1 MKEEIKSTPPKAAL
15 RLLSWFCPE
24 QLYEEIEGDLI
35 QHFIKDVKVVGERKA
50 RRRLLLNVIRFF
62 RPGIVLRNKVSI
74 QLTQW
79 DMLIHFIKVFL
90 RTSLKRGSYSFI
102 TLSGLV
108 LGMTAFAL
116 ISLYVLNEQS
126 FDNFHV
132 KKDRIFRLRQD
143 RYSHGTLTRQWT
155 AGPWGIGVE
164 LKRDFSEVIR
174 YASVNRGGLKSTVL
188 SNGDVFFREENVF
201 YASEDFFELFSFP
214 LIKGV
219 DSLVLKRPFT
229 MVLSESLAR
238 RYFGETDPI
247 GKTLKNNGKEEYEIT
262 GVFKDV
268 PANTHLKFDA
278 LFSFESLLKI
288 VGPVETEDLMSSWAW
303 AGNYTYIELSK
314 SVDFKAFEAKLPAY
328 VDKEA
333 GAILKSWDESMAFIL
348 QPVPSIHLNSNYK
361 DELEPNGDARSIQLL
376 TLVALFILI
385 MAWVN
390 YINLATARAMERARE
405 VGVRKVL
412 GSNRSQLIRQ
422 FLMESLFMKAIALCF
437 TITLVY
443 LLLPYFSDF
452 VNRKME
458 SASFLRKEILLSITA
473 IFIFGVIVSGL
484 YPALVLSGFRPVSV
498 LKGKLKASIQ
508 GVILRKGL
516 VTFQF
521 VTSIALLIITFS
533 VYRQIQFMRN
543 SSLGID
549 TEQILVVQGPHIRAT
564 DYKNRFD
571 TFKNSLLAQSNIAS
585 VSVSSDVP
593 GHAVGSSNGGIRLE
607 GQEMSKGNSYRVT
620 MVDEDYKATYGLQ
633 LLTGRWFSKEFNDH
647 WKTAL
652 VNETAMH
659 LLGFN
664 DPEQII
670 GKRIYVWDG
679 VLQIV
684 GVVKDYHN
692 ESLKK
697 KVDQLIFLYDRDV
710 SDYYS
715 VKIKPGQPLNE
726 AAAQITRRYQAAF
739 PGNPVHS
746 FFLDDYYNQQYQSDR
761 QFGKVFGLFTLM
773 AIVIACLG
781 LFGLSSYL
789 VVQRTKEIGIRKV
802 MGASVRQIS
811 LLVSKEFTLVVVLAI
826 IVSWPLSYWVVNN
839 WLSDFAY
846 RIEIGWVLFIV
857 PAICVFVIAVIT
869 VATQSIKAAT
879 VNPVDSLRTE

>member
-1 MKEEIKSTPPKAAL
+1 VKNVSKSWPL
-15 RLLSWFCPE
+15 RLLRSFCPE

-35 QHFIKDVKVVGERKA
+35 QRFNKDVRTVGESKA
-50 RRRLLLNVIRFF
+50 RRRIIWNVIRFF

-79 DMLIHFIKVFL
+79 DMLSHLIKVFL
-90 RTSLKRGSYSFI
+90 RTSWKRGSYSFV

-126 FDNFHV
+126 FDDFHS

-143 RYSHGTLTRQWT
+143 RYSHGSLTRQWT

-164 LKRDFSEVIR
+164 LKRDFQEVIR
-174 YASVNRGGLKSTVL
+174 YVSVNKGGLRSTVL
-188 SNGDVFFREENVF
+188 SNGDIFFREERVF
-201 YASEDFFELFSFP
+201 YASEDFFELFSYS

-219 DSLVLKRPFT
+219 DSVVLKRPFT
-229 MVLSESLAR
+229 MVVSESLAK
-238 RYFGETDPI
+238 RYFGEEDPI
-247 GKTLKNNGKEEYEIT
+247 GKTIKNNGKEEYEIT

-288 VGPVETEDLMSSWAW
+288 VGPTEAEDLMSSWAW
-303 AGNYTYIELSK
+303 AGNYTYIELSPNA
-314 SVDFKAFEAKLPAY
+314 DARTFEAKLPAY
-328 VDKEA
+328 VEKEA
-333 GAILKSWDESMAFIL
+333 GEVLRSWGESMAFIL
-348 QPVPSIHLNSNYK
+348 QSVPSIHLNSNYK

-412 GSNRSQLIRQ
+412 GSHRSQLVRQ
-422 FLMESLFMKAIALCF
+422 FLMESFFMKAIALCF

-458 SASFLRKEILLSITA
+458 IAFFLKNKMLLSITA
-473 IFIFGVIVSGL
+473 IFIFGAIASGI
-484 YPALVLSGFRPVSV
+484 YPALALSGFQPVSV
-498 LKGKLKASIQ
+498 LKGKLKTSIQ

-533 VYRQIQFMRN
+533 VYRQIEFMRN
-543 SSLGID
+543 SGLGID
-549 TEQILVVQGPHIRAT
+549 IEQILVVQGPHIRSIE
-564 DYKNRFD
+564 YKSRFE
-571 TFKNSLLAQSNIAS
+571 TFKNSLLTQSNIAS

-593 GHAVGSSNGGIRLE
+593 GHTVGSSNGGIRLE
-607 GQEMSKGNSYRVT
+607 GQDISKGNSYRVT
-620 MVDEDYKATYGLQ
+620 MVDEDYKKTYGLQ
-633 LLTGRWFSKEFNDH
+633 LITGRWFSSEFNDH

-659 LLGFN
+659 LLGFT
-664 DPEQII
+664 DPEKII

-679 VLQIV
+679 ALQIV

-697 KVDQLIFLYDRDV
+697 KVDQLVFLYDREIY
-710 SDYYS
+710 DYYS
-715 VKIKPGQPLNE
+715 IKVKPGQQLNE
-726 AAAQITRRYQAAF
+726 TVARITKTYQSTF

-746 FFLDDYYNQQYQSDR
+746 FFS
-761 QFGKVFGLFTLM
+761 
-773 AIVIACLG
+773 
-781 LFGLSSYL
+781 
-789 VVQRTKEIGIRKV
+789 
-802 MGASVRQIS
+802 
-811 LLVSKEFTLVVVLAI
+811 
-826 IVSWPLSYWVVNN
+826 
-839 WLSDFAY
+839 
-846 RIEIGWVLFIV
+846 
-857 PAICVFVIAVIT
+857 
-869 VATQSIKAAT
+869 
-879 VNPVDSLRTE
+879 

>member
-1 MKEEIKSTPPKAAL
+1 MNEPGRSIAL
-15 RLLSWFCPE
+15 RLLRRFCPSH
-24 QLYEEIEGDLI
+24 LCEEIEGDLI
-35 QHFIKDVKVVGERKA
+35 QRFDKDVRTVGRQKA
-50 RRRLLLNVIRFF
+50 KRRLIWNVIRFF
-62 RPGIVLRNKVSI
+62 RPGIILRNKFSI
-74 QLTQW
+74 QPNQLG
-79 DMLIHFIKVFL
+79 MLSHFIKIFL
-90 RTSLKRGSYSFI
+90 RTSWKRGSYSII

-126 FDNFHV
+126 FDDFHV

-164 LKRDFSEVIR
+164 LKRDFPEVVR
-174 YASVNRGGLKSTVL
+174 YASVNKGGLRSSVL

-201 YASEDFFELFSFP
+201 YASEDFFEIFSFP
-214 LIKGV
+214 LSKGI

-229 MVLSESLAR
+229 MVISESLAK
-238 RYFGETDPI
+238 RYFGDTDPI
-247 GKTLKNNGKEEYEIT
+247 GKTLKNNGKQEYEIT

-288 VGPVETEDLMSSWAW
+288 VGPVEAEDLMSSWAW
-303 AGNYTYIELSK
+303 AGNYTYIELSE
-314 SVDFKAFEAKLPAY
+314 SADFKAFEAKLPAY

-333 GAILKSWDESMAFIL
+333 GEILKSWDESMAFIL

-361 DELEPNGDARSIQLL
+361 DELESNGDARSIQLL
-376 TLVALFILI
+376 ILVAVFILI

-412 GSNRSQLIRQ
+412 GSHRSQLISQ
-422 FLMESLFMKAIALCF
+422 FLMESFFMKVIALCF
-437 TITLVY
+437 TSVLVY

-452 VNRKME
+452 VNRRME
-458 SASFLRKEILLSITA
+458 ISFFIKDEILLSITA
-473 IFIFGVIVSGL
+473 IFIFGVIASGL
-484 YPALVLSGFRPVSV
+484 YPALALSGFQPVSV
-498 LKGKLKASIQ
+498 LKGKLKTSIQ

-533 VYRQIQFMRN
+533 VYRQIEFMRN
-543 SSLGID
+543 SALGID
-549 TEQILVVQGPHIRAT
+549 TEQILVVQGPHIRST

-571 TFKNSLLAQSNIAS
+571 TFKNSLLTQSNIAS

-607 GQEMSKGNSYRVT
+607 GQNMSKGNSYRITV
-620 MVDEDYKATYGLQ
+620 VDEDYRNTYGLQ
-633 LLTGRWFSKEFNDH
+633 LLTGRWFSRDFNEH

-659 LLGFN
+659 LLGFT
-664 DPEQII
+664 DPEKII

-697 KVDQLIFLYDRDV
+697 EVDQLIFLYDREIY
-710 SDYYS
+710 DYYS
-715 VKIKPGQPLNE
+715 IKIKPGQPLNE
-726 AAAQITRRYQAAF
+726 TVSKITKMYQSAF
-739 PGNPVHS
+739 PGNPVHR
-746 FFLDDYYNQQYQSDR
+746 FFLDEYYNQQYQADR

-789 VVQRTKEIGIRKV
+789 VVQRTKEIGIRKL
-802 MGASVRQIS
+802 MGASVKQIA
-811 LLVSKEFTLVVVLAI
+811 LLVSKEFTLVVIFAI
-826 IVSWPLSYWVVNN
+826 LVSCPLSYWVVKS
-839 WLSDFAY
+839 WLNDFAY
-846 RIEIGWVLFIV
+846 RIEIGWVLFVI

-869 VATQSIKAAT
+869 VATQSIRAAM
-879 VNPVDSLRTE
+879 VNPIDSLRIE